1 MRLVLL
7 TCAIASTLTLN
18 ACSLVRD
25 GSQIAR
31 EATPT
36 INALLEAGKNNN
48 PIAGLKTF
56 SPAAQNEAN
65 LKSLFSARRD
75 VFEGFTPLSPKDSSY
90 SSISGVFL
98 GNSAHLE
105 AKIPG
110 VPGVSFRADVV
121 DLNGWKLDKLEFF
134 KTP

>member
-18 ACSLVRD
+18 ACSLIRS

-36 INALLEAGKNNN
+36 INALLEAGQKNDS
-48 PIAGLKTF
+48 IAGLKTF
-56 SPAAQNEAN
+56 SPAAQNEAS
-65 LKSLFSARRD
+65 LKTLFATRRD
-75 VFEGFTPLSPKDSSY
+75 VFDGFTPLPPQDSSY

-98 GNSAHLE
+98 GNSARLE

-110 VPGVSFRADVV
+110 VPSVSLRADVV
-121 DLNGWKLDKLEFF
+121 DMNGWKLEKLEFF